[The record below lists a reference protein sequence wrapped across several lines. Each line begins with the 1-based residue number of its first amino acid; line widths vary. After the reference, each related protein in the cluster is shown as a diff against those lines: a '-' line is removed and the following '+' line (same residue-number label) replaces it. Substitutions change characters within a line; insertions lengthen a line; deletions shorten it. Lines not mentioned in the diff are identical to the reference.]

1 MFVRQH
7 GDNRRT
13 YMLKL
18 GPAHITLILFQHRG
32 MHIQAAI
39 GTGAT
44 TRMPGIEL
52 TAGISHW
59 NKKEGKPNE

>member
-18 GPAHITLILFQHRG
+18 GPAHITLIFYQHG
-32 MHIQAAI
+32 GTHIQLALGA
-39 GTGAT
+39 GAT
-44 TRMPGIEL
+44 THLPGVEL

-59 NKKEGKPNE
+59 NKKER